1 MDNTSNLSLQELK
14 VSLIQDLKNRVDDR
28 ILEESNFLLLE
39 KLINNASDK
48 TEAIAIAELGTTYKR
63 TGFHF
68 DKKLERLGTTIKYL
82 KRNDELSFSSVNDS
96 DLTHKLI
103 IGDNY
108 DALLN
113 LSISHK
119 GKVDI
124 IYIDPP
130 YGKDDMGDFADTN
143 YNNAITRDNLLSML
157 YPRLILAKQLLTD
170 DGVIICS
177 IDDKNQAYIKCLFD
191 DVFGEFCGNV
201 ISVETSVIAGT
212 RRVPAMNGSIAK
224 TAEYVL
230 IYKKNGD
237 TKVIK
242 NLMYDYIT
250 GFDKHYSKFLDVK
263 KNNIVQFVDYI
274 KETSEILS
282 EFKKF
287 NFTVSLDN
295 LGKIVEVSK
304 KVKNWLYSD
313 EIACHLFR
321 PSEEITIDDSSN
333 QYENY
338 HMYKINGKWFIN
350 IDNHKFLNIFR
361 YKERIGQC
369 DDYYG
374 SFGERQV
381 RGNLWKGFSADGGN
395 LNKEGGIDFK
405 QGKKPLRLITQLIN
419 AVSDNVNA
427 IILDFFAGSGTTG
440 QAVLELNRKDGGKRT
455 FIVCT
460 NNEHTD
466 LYHRGI
472 AYDVT
477 SKRLKRVMTG
487 ECYDGNHN
495 FEWIKK
501 NEPYGG
507 NLEVLDISEVSNIE
521 QREGLSP
528 FDVID
533 EKLYGQDFTLSVED
547 KIRWVCE
554 NFAVTQKYLAEPK
567 SEV

>member
-119 GKVDI
+119 GKVDV

-157 YPRLILAKQLLTD
+157 YPLLILAKQLLSD
-170 DGVIICS
+170 EGVIFCS
-177 IDDKNQAYIKCLFD
+177 IDDKNQAYVKCLFD
-191 DVFGEFCGNV
+191 EIFGEENFVQNYVWECNFKPDNSSQL
-201 ISVETSVIAGT
+201 IRPNAENILCYL
-212 RRVPAMNGSIAK
+212 RNK
-224 TAEYVL
+224 TQ
-230 IYKKNGD
+230 
-237 TKVIK
+237 
-242 NLMYDYIT
+242 
-250 GFDKHYSKFLDVK
+250 YSKFKKYGAKTTGLASLTKDTEKIKTITFPKSCVKTTLSNGKYLKGRYFDDGWTLEQDIEVKDGIIVTDVVVTGK
-263 KNNIVQFVDYI
+263 SYWA
-274 KETSEILS
+274 TSEKIETEIS
-282 EFKKF
+282 NGTEIWIKSKKF
-287 NFTVSLDN
+287 IPYYQKKDSGQVLPTTILPRDIIFDYQSSKGELKNIFKQTLLFKNPKPTSL
-295 LGKIVEVSK
+295 I
-304 KVKNWLYSD
+304 
-313 EIACHLFR
+313 
-321 PSEEITIDDSSN
+321 
-333 QYENY
+333 
-338 HMYKINGKWFIN
+338 
-350 IDNHKFLNIFR
+350 KFLVAMFDS
-361 YKERIGQC
+361 Q
-369 DDYYG
+369 
-374 SFGERQV
+374 
-381 RGNLWKGFSADGGN
+381 
-395 LNKEGGIDFK
+395 
-405 QGKKPLRLITQLIN
+405 
-419 AVSDNVNA
+419 NA

-440 QAVLELNRKDGGKRT
+440 HAVLELNKEDGGTRT
-455 FIVCT
+455 FILCT
-460 NNEHTD
+460 NNEVTNTNPN
-466 LYHRGI
+466 GI

>member
-119 GKVDI
+119 GKIDV

-130 YGKDDMGDFADTN
+130 YGKDDMGEFADTN

-157 YPRLILAKQLLTD
+157 YPRLILAKQLLSEE
-170 DGVIICS
+170 GVIFCS
-177 IDDKNQAYIKCLFD
+177 IDDKNHSYVKCLFD
-191 DVFGEFCGNV
+191 DVFGEQNFIANV
-201 ISVETSVIAGT
+201 IWKRKRGRDNSAKWFSKAHEYGIIFAREKNVFTINKMTITEDSATRKQYKNKDNDPRGDHRDLACWARGVQGGVE
-212 RRVPAMNGSIAK
+212 
-224 TAEYVL
+224 
-230 IYKKNGD
+230 
-237 TKVIK
+237 
-242 NLMYDYIT
+242 YDYTMKDGYYFSKRKWLFSKASLKEMEDDNRLIRINDNLYRKKFFAEHEGQVPET
-250 GFDKHYSKFLDVK
+250 VWDDVSNSADASDLIKEIFGNIPFDNPKP
-263 KNNIVQFVDYI
+263 VDYI
-274 KETSEILS
+274 KRFLEIS
-282 EFKKF
+282 TRM
-287 NFTVSLDN
+287 NSV
-295 LGKIVEVSK
+295 V
-304 KVKNWLYSD
+304 
-313 EIACHLFR
+313 
-321 PSEEITIDDSSN
+321 
-333 QYENY
+333 
-338 HMYKINGKWFIN
+338 
-350 IDNHKFLNIFR
+350 
-361 YKERIGQC
+361 
-369 DDYYG
+369 
-374 SFGERQV
+374 
-381 RGNLWKGFSADGGN
+381 
-395 LNKEGGIDFK
+395 
-405 QGKKPLRLITQLIN
+405 
-419 AVSDNVNA
+419 
-427 IILDFFAGSGTTG
+427 LDFFAGSGTAG
-440 QAVLELNRKDGGKRT
+440 QAVLELNKDDGGTRT
-455 FIVCT
+455 FILCT
-460 NNEHTD
+460 NNEISEKNPC
-466 LYHRGI
+466 GI

-487 ECYDGNHN
+487 KCYDGTDD

-501 NEPYGG
+501 NEALGG
-507 NLEVLDISEVSNIE
+507 NLEVMEIAEVSNIE
-521 QREGLSP
+521 QQQGLSP